1 MTVQEYNDIYKNPIV
16 KKMRITSSGGMMITN
31 RNIVS
36 EQMTVEDALCSG
48 TNLVYGACESACFKI
63 RIADMNHNFEGEW
76 LDVYQDLVTDEDG
89 YLLLEDGGYLLQE
102 SGYRIQLES
111 PADVTSHIGK
121 FKVLSDKPTNDRR
134 WRDLTCYDMMR
145 DIINTDVFE
154 WYASLTFPMTIKQ
167 LRDSF
172 FAYIQVPQQTTTLIN
187 DSFVVIGDFAVGGT
201 LSGKDVITSICELNG
216 VFGHISRDGVFEYIS
231 LPSAETIT
239 LDWYVN
245 GSGTY
250 EDYVCD
256 KITGITAKS
265 NADGDIGTTV
275 GTEDNLYQIS
285 GNLMIV
291 GQEGTDELSAALT
304 TLLNAI
310 KDNQYRPFTVKTYGN
325 PMLAV
330 GTSIVINTRDKV
342 INSFVMAKTM
352 TGIQSLKDDLSAK
365 GNKTY
370 PIDANSLQRQINNV
384 SGAVNG
390 VKSEI
395 KKTNNEIVLKV
406 DDNGNIVKVALGTDA
421 EQGTTFTVGADNIS
435 LTASEVINLMSD
447 GDINL
452 TANDITISS
461 TNFSVDENGNLTCT
475 NADISGKVTAN
486 DGEIGGFTIDGTS
499 IRTDLLTSSADGSIG
514 LSTTNFTRA
523 INGTNRTLRFAIG
536 DKFGVDS
543 GGKVYC
549 TGLYA
554 TDAELSG
561 NVTATSFSANDAIN
575 LRSQNPY
582 TSAWESKTLIES
594 AWYQT
599 SMGWKM
605 YGYDGSVAIS
615 CYPHTQDYLV
625 FGNSAT
631 FNGSVTAT
639 SFINSSSKLVKEN
652 IVNMTED
659 EAIKILN
666 LNVVGFDYIN
676 GAKGQ
681 TGLIA
686 EDVID
691 IFPNVVNV
699 PNDYSEAETKERLAN
714 GELAP
719 VMGIDYTKFV
729 PYLIKM
735 VQMQQKEID
744 ELKGA

>member
-1 MTVQEYNDIYKNPIV
+1 MTIQEYNDLYKNPIV
-16 KKMRITSSGGMMITN
+16 KKMMITSSGGIAITN
-31 RNIVS
+31 PNIVS

-48 TNLVYGACESACFKI
+48 TNLTYGACESACFKI
-63 RIADMNHNFEGEW
+63 RIADLNHNFEGEW
-76 LDVYQDLVTDEDG
+76 LDVYQKLVTDEDG
-89 YLLLEDGGYLLQE
+89 YLMLEDGGYLLQE

-111 PADVTSHIGK
+111 QGEATAHIGK
-121 FKVLSDKPTNDRR
+121 FKVLSDKPTSDRR

-145 DIINTDVFE
+145 DIINMDVFE

-421 EQGTTFTVGADNIS
+421 EHGTTFTVGADNIS
-435 LTASEVINLMSD
+435 LSASEVINLMSD

-452 TANDITISS
+452 TANDITISA

-523 INGTNRTLRFAIG
+523 INGTNRSLRFAMG
-536 DKFGVDS
+536 SKFGVDS
-543 GGKVYC
+543 NGKIYC
-549 TGLYA
+549 DGLYA
-554 TDAELSG
+554 SDVNIASG
-561 NVTATSFSANDAIN
+561 SIKLETSGQDDSRIRVYYTSQYNGLMETSVYGGAIILKQQYSPEQTEIYAGTINTTGDVNCVSATASAN
-575 LRSQNPY
+575 
-582 TSAWESKTLIES
+582 
-594 AWYQT
+594 
-599 SMGWKM
+599 M
-605 YGYDGSVAIS
+605 YAS
-615 CYPHTQDYLV
+615 
-625 FGNSAT
+625 
-631 FNGSVTAT
+631 
-639 SFINSSSKLVKEN
+639 SFVQVSSRLVKEN
-652 IVNMTED
+652 IKETTKD
-659 EAIKILN
+659 KARKILD
-666 LNVVGFDYIN
+666 LDVVDFDYIS
-676 GAKGQ
+676 GQKGQ

-699 PNDYSEAETKERLAN
+699 PNDYNEDETKERLAN

>member
-1 MTVQEYNDIYKNPIV
+1 MTIQEYNDIYKNPIV

-48 TNLVYGACESACFKI
+48 TNLVYGSCESACFKI
-63 RIADMNHNFEGEW
+63 RIADINHNFEGEW
-76 LDVYQDLVTDEDG
+76 LDVYQDLETDDDG
-89 YLLLEDGGYLLQE
+89 YLLLENGAYLLQE

-111 PADVTSHIGK
+111 PAEVTAHIGK
-121 FKVLSDKPTNDRR
+121 FKVLSDKPTSDRR

-145 DIINTDVFE
+145 DIINADVYE

-167 LRDSF
+167 IRDSF
-172 FAYIQVPQQTTTLIN
+172 FEYIGVVQETTTLVN
-187 DSFVVIGDFAVGGT
+187 DSFSVLGDFAVGTT

-239 LDWYVN
+239 LDYYVN

-250 EDYVCD
+250 EDYVCE

-265 NADGDIGTTV
+265 TANGEIGTTV
-275 GTEDNLYQIS
+275 GTEDNLYQMT

-291 GQEGTDELSAALT
+291 GQEGTQELTTALT

-310 KDNQYRPFTVKTYGN
+310 KDNEYRPFTVKTYGN
-325 PMLAV
+325 PMLPV
-330 GTSIVINTRDKV
+330 GTSIVIETGNQT

-352 TGIQSLKDDLSAK
+352 TGIQALKDDLSAK

-384 SGAVNG
+384 GGAVNG

-435 LTASEVINLMSD
+435 LSAAEVINLMSD

-475 NADISGKVTAN
+475 NADISGTITSTS
-486 DGEIGGFTIDGTS
+486 GTIGGFTIGTS
-499 IRTDLLTSSADGSIG
+499 SIH
-514 LSTTNFTRA
+514 
-523 INGTNRTLRFAIG
+523 
-536 DKFGVDS
+536 S
-543 GGKVYC
+543 G
-549 TGLYA
+549 
-554 TDAELSG
+554 SG
-561 NVTATSFSANDAIN
+561 NNQVYIGTDSIMMGNGFYVTSTG
-575 LRSQNPY
+575 Y
-582 TSAWESKTLIES
+582 TEIRGDSPVLWIDVP
-594 AWYQT
+594 
-599 SMGWKM
+599 G
-605 YGYDGSVAIS
+605 
-615 CYPHTQDYLV
+615 
-625 FGNSAT
+625 
-631 FNGSVTAT
+631 
-639 SFINSSSKLVKEN
+639 SSSGVNGVHISDGNYTGSLTKSNIDIKRRNMHEFFVDVDLGSMTMSYGSALTIPFTVSYGSSGYSASAVAFTNLSSRKVKDN
-652 IVNMTED
+652 IEDMTED
-659 EAIKILN
+659 DAKTILK
-666 LNVVGFDYIN
+666 LNPVTFDYKC
-676 GAKGQ
+676 GLTDQ
-681 TGLIA
+681 RGLIA
-686 EDVID
+686 EDVAEI
-691 IFPNVVNV
+691 IPNAVFY
-699 PNDYSEAETKERLAN
+699 PNGETKESYKYN
-714 GELAP
+714 EEKP
-719 VMGIDYTKFV
+719 MDVPGIDYTKFV

-735 VQMQQKEID
+735 VQIQQREID
-744 ELKGA
+744 ELRGGK

>member
-1 MTVQEYNDIYKNPIV
+1 MTIQEYNDLYKNPIV
-16 KKMRITSSGGMMITN
+16 KKMMITSSGGIAITN
-31 RNIVS
+31 PNIVS

-48 TNLVYGACESACFKI
+48 TNLTYGACESACFKI
-63 RIADMNHNFEGEW
+63 RIADLNHNFEGEW
-76 LDVYQDLVTDEDG
+76 LDVYQKLVTDEDG
-89 YLLLEDGGYLLQE
+89 YLMLEDGGYLLQE

-111 PADVTSHIGK
+111 QGEATAHIGK
-121 FKVLSDKPTNDRR
+121 FKVLSDKPTSDRR

-145 DIINTDVFE
+145 DIINMDVFE

-172 FAYIQVPQQTTTLIN
+172 FAYIQVPQQTTTLVN

-325 PMLAV
+325 PMLPV

-421 EQGTTFTVGADNIS
+421 EHGTTFTVGADNIS
-435 LTASEVINLMSD
+435 LSASEVINLMSD

-475 NADISGKVTAN
+475 NADISGTITSS
-486 DGEIGGFTIDGTS
+486 DGTIGGFTIGSTSLYKTKTSMQDYADGVYIGNDGIALGKNGFSCTSDGIVRVSGQYAQITIEVPQGSSGSTGFRVSDGTY
-499 IRTDLLTSSADGSIG
+499 TGALDESSLVVSGRALHSFSYLASIG
-514 LSTTNFTRA
+514 QLQMEYGSASTIPFTVSYGSSGYSASAVAFTNLSSR
-523 INGTNRTLRFAIG
+523 
-536 DKFGVDS
+536 
-543 GGKVYC
+543 KVK
-549 TGLYA
+549 
-554 TDAELSG
+554 D
-561 NVTATSFSANDAIN
+561 N
-575 LRSQNPY
+575 
-582 TSAWESKTLIES
+582 IE
-594 AWYQT
+594 
-599 SMGWKM
+599 
-605 YGYDGSVAIS
+605 D
-615 CYPHTQDYLV
+615 
-625 FGNSAT
+625 
-631 FNGSVTAT
+631 
-639 SFINSSSKLVKEN
+639 
-652 IVNMTED
+652 MTED
-659 EAIKILN
+659 DAKTILK
-666 LNVVGFDYIN
+666 LNPVTFDYKCGITD
-676 GAKGQ
+676 Q
-681 TGLIA
+681 RGLIA
-686 EDVID
+686 EDVAEIM
-691 IFPNVVNV
+691 PNAVFYPNGTTKDTYEYDEEKPMDV
-699 PNDYSEAETKERLAN
+699 PS
-714 GELAP
+714 
-719 VMGIDYTKFV
+719 IDYTKFV

>member
-1 MTVQEYNDIYKNPIV
+1 MTIQEYNDLYKNPIV
-16 KKMRITSSGGMMITN
+16 KKMMITSSGGIAITN
-31 RNIVS
+31 PNIVS
-36 EQMTVEDALCSG
+36 EQMTIEDALCSG
-48 TNLVYGACESACFKI
+48 TNLTYGACESACFKI
-63 RIADMNHNFEGEW
+63 RIADLNHNFEGEW
-76 LDVYQDLVTDEDG
+76 LDVYQKLVTDEDG
-89 YLLLEDGGYLLQE
+89 YLMLEDGGYLLQE

-111 PADVTSHIGK
+111 QGEATAHIGK
-121 FKVLSDKPTNDRR
+121 FKVLSDKPTSDRR

-145 DIINTDVFE
+145 DIINMDVFE

-291 GQEGTDELSAALT
+291 GQEGTAELSAALT

-421 EQGTTFTVGADNIS
+421 EHGTTFKVTADNIDFI
-435 LTASEVINLMSD
+435 ANGVM
-447 GDINL
+447 NL
-452 TANDITISS
+452 TANNIGISA
-461 TNFSVDENGNLTCT
+461 TNFSIDKDTGNVVTTGNMTATAIKIYDKIIGYNSELDTEFDMIDYSVWQGLIGGRLTVSFNDSDGNPYLKYDTTHSANVAPQLSAPQGLWVQGDFLNYSGDPSTHVTATLDRLTVGDKVNMTSIRSQVVLTTLTFSNPSSVVSGATYSKSMVITPPSPGLKPIGVIGHLGNQHFNDYALYILTYDEETFYLYGECVALESGNFGTHSV
-475 NADISGKVTAN
+475 NADI
-486 DGEIGGFTIDGTS
+486 
-499 IRTDLLTSSADGSIG
+499 L
-514 LSTTNFTRA
+514 
-523 INGTNRTLRFAIG
+523 
-536 DKFGVDS
+536 
-543 GGKVYC
+543 
-549 TGLYA
+549 
-554 TDAELSG
+554 
-561 NVTATSFSANDAIN
+561 
-575 LRSQNPY
+575 
-582 TSAWESKTLIES
+582 W
-594 AWYQT
+594 
-599 SMGWKM
+599 M
-605 YGYDGSVAIS
+605 
-615 CYPHTQDYLV
+615 
-625 FGNSAT
+625 
-631 FNGSVTAT
+631 
-639 SFINSSSKLVKEN
+639 
-652 IVNMTED
+652 
-659 EAIKILN
+659 
-666 LNVVGFDYIN
+666 
-676 GAKGQ
+676 
-681 TGLIA
+681 
-686 EDVID
+686 
-691 IFPNVVNV
+691 
-699 PNDYSEAETKERLAN
+699 
-714 GELAP
+714 
-719 VMGIDYTKFV
+719 
-729 PYLIKM
+729 
-735 VQMQQKEID
+735 
-744 ELKGA
+744 

>member
-1 MTVQEYNDIYKNPIV
+1 MTIQEYNDLYKNPIV
-16 KKMRITSSGGMMITN
+16 KKMMITSSGGIAITN
-31 RNIVS
+31 PNIVS

-48 TNLVYGACESACFKI
+48 TNLTYGACESACLKI
-63 RIADMNHNFEGEW
+63 RIADLNHNFEGEW
-76 LDVYQDLVTDEDG
+76 LDVYQKLVTDEDG
-89 YLLLEDGGYLLQE
+89 YLMLEDGGYLLQE

-111 PADVTSHIGK
+111 QGEATAHIGR
-121 FKVLSDKPTNDRR
+121 FKVLSDKPTSDRR

-145 DIINTDVFE
+145 DIINMDVFE

-172 FAYIQVPQQTTTLIN
+172 FAYIQVPQQTTTLVN

-291 GQEGTDELSAALT
+291 GQEGTNELSAALT

-325 PMLAV
+325 PMLSV

-352 TGIQSLKDDLSAK
+352 TGIQGLKDDLSAK

-384 SGAVNG
+384 SGAVSG

-421 EQGTTFTVGADNIS
+421 EHGTTFTVGADNIS
-435 LTASEVINLMSD
+435 LSASEVINMMSN

-452 TANDITISS
+452 TAKDITISS

-475 NADISGKVTAN
+475 NADISGTITSS
-486 DGEIGGFTIDGTS
+486 DGTIGGFTIDSTSLHNGMETFSDTTHDGVYVGTDGIALGKGAFKVS
-499 IRTDLLTSSADGSIG
+499 NDGLLTTNNIAVNGAGQIYLYTQGSTSSNITVQHDGATTMDGDYFHAYYGHSYDSY
-514 LSTTNFTRA
+514 LSYDELRMDYVAGNPLSPFRVWFTSSGQG
-523 INGTNRTLRFAIG
+523 NGYWSCQAGSFVN
-536 DKFGVDS
+536 
-543 GGKVYC
+543 
-549 TGLYA
+549 
-554 TDAELSG
+554 
-561 NVTATSFSANDAIN
+561 TSS
-575 LRSQNPY
+575 R
-582 TSAWESKTLIES
+582 
-594 AWYQT
+594 
-599 SMGWKM
+599 
-605 YGYDGSVAIS
+605 
-615 CYPHTQDYLV
+615 
-625 FGNSAT
+625 
-631 FNGSVTAT
+631 
-639 SFINSSSKLVKEN
+639 LVKEN
-652 IVNMTED
+652 IEETTED
-659 EAIKILN
+659 KARKILD
-666 LNVVGFDYIN
+666 LDVVDFDYIS
-676 GAKGQ
+676 GQKGQ

-686 EDVID
+686 EDVVD

-699 PNDYSEAETKERLAN
+699 PTDYDEEETKTRLAN
-714 GELAP
+714 GESAQT
-719 VMGIDYTKFV
+719 MGIDYTKFV

>member
-1 MTVQEYNDIYKNPIV
+1 MTIQEYNDLYKNPIV
-16 KKMRITSSGGMMITN
+16 KKMMITSSGGIAITN
-31 RNIVS
+31 PNIVS
-36 EQMTVEDALCSG
+36 EQMTLEDALCSG
-48 TNLVYGACESACFKI
+48 TNLTYGACESACFKI
-63 RIADMNHNFEGEW
+63 RIADLNHNFEGEW
-76 LDVYQDLVTDEDG
+76 LDVYQKLVTDEDG
-89 YLLLEDGGYLLQE
+89 YLMLEDGGYLLQE

-111 PADVTSHIGK
+111 QGEATAHIGK
-121 FKVLSDKPTNDRR
+121 FKVLSDKPTSDRR

-145 DIINTDVFE
+145 DIINMDVFE

-250 EDYVCD
+250 EDYECD

-406 DDNGNIVKVALGTDA
+406 DDNGNIVKVALSADPS
-421 EQGTTFTVGADNIS
+421 EGTTFKVKADNIQM
-435 LTASEVINLMSD
+435 TASEAISFMSD

-452 TANDITISS
+452 TSNDITISS

-475 NADISGKVTAN
+475 NADISGTITSSN
-486 DGEIGGFTIDGTS
+486 GTIGGFTIGTS
-499 IRTDLLTSSADGSIG
+499 SIHSGSGDNQVYIGTDSIMMGNGFYVTSTGYTEIR
-514 LSTTNFTRA
+514 
-523 INGTNRTLRFAIG
+523 G
-536 DKFGVDS
+536 DSPVLWIDVPG
-543 GGKVYC
+543 
-549 TGLYA
+549 
-554 TDAELSG
+554 
-561 NVTATSFSANDAIN
+561 
-575 LRSQNPY
+575 
-582 TSAWESKTLIES
+582 
-594 AWYQT
+594 
-599 SMGWKM
+599 
-605 YGYDGSVAIS
+605 
-615 CYPHTQDYLV
+615 
-625 FGNSAT
+625 
-631 FNGSVTAT
+631 
-639 SFINSSSKLVKEN
+639 SSSGVNGVHISDGAYTGSLTKSNLDIKHRALHEFFVDVDLGSMTMSYGSALTIPFTVSYGSSGYSASAVAFTNLSSRKVKDN
-652 IVNMTED
+652 IEDMTED
-659 EAIKILN
+659 DAKKILE
-666 LNVVGFDYIN
+666 LNPVSFDYKC
-676 GAKGQ
+676 GLTDQ
-681 TGLIA
+681 RGLIA
-686 EDVID
+686 EDVAEIM
-691 IFPNVVNV
+691 PNAVFY
-699 PNDYSEAETKERLAN
+699 PNGETKETYKYN
-714 GELAP
+714 EKKP
-719 VMGIDYTKFV
+719 MDVPGIDYTKFV